1 MLLPSDGSGNDHED
15 EGSRVGHEDLQL
27 EQGEPLCFSDDDSV
41 VIHLRDNPFYML
53 IISID

>member
-1 MLLPSDGSGNDHED
+1 MLPPSDGSGNNHED
-15 EGSRVGHEDLQL
+15 KGSRVGHEDPQL

-41 VIHLRDNPFYML
+41 VIHLHDNPFYTL